1 MTIKKL
7 VSKRLNLE
15 YTRSEI
21 ALILISGF
29 VLVMLNYLMI
39 TGLRPTHS
47 ADNHVEQVRLS
58 R

>member
-1 MTIKKL
+1 MSIKKL
-7 VSKRLNLE
+7 VPKRLSLQ
-15 YTRSEI
+15 YTKSEI

-39 TGLRPTHS
+39 TGLKPLHS
-47 ADNHVEQVRLS
+47 ADSQVEQVSLS

>member
-1 MTIKKL
+1 MSIKKL
-7 VSKRLNLE
+7 VSKKLTLE
-15 YTRSEI
+15 YTKSEI

-39 TGLRPTHS
+39 TGLKPLHS
-47 ADNHVEQVRLS
+47 ADSRVEQIRLS

>member
-1 MTIKKL
+1 MSIKKL
-7 VSKRLNLE
+7 VSKKLSLE
-15 YTRSEI
+15 YTKSEI

-39 TGLRPTHS
+39 TGLKPIHS